1 MEYKYDQRTED
12 IGLGIGI
19 GMEIAGVMLLILGV

>member
-1 MEYKYDQRTED
+1 MKYKYDQHTED

-19 GMEIAGVMLLILGV
+19 GMEIAGVLLLILGV